1 MRFKTDGIAINY
13 KLKADR
19 DGITFDRFNPDDYD
33 VLGNE
38 DFLSAL
44 SNRQAGETLYG
55 IVNHSTLSIIVK
67 QYGVLL

>member
-1 MRFKTDGIAINY
+1 MKFKTDGITMNY

-38 DFLSAL
+38 DFLNAL
-44 SNRQAGETLYG
+44 NDRQPGETLYG
-55 IVNHSTLSIIVK
+55 IVNHSIFSIIVK